1 MSRNRGTTGVSDW
14 GKEPKMEG
22 WAWNFRADEQHY
34 PTTETMRRMEGLLGF
49 MVLGKWAGH
58 CLDVTDEVS
67 EEMLVHWRD
76 RTLDVEKRAR
86 GWLMGIYTVALQA
99 RRFPELRQHWEY
111 WHQVVEEEK
120 ERDACY
126 GGS

>member
-1 MSRNRGTTGVSDW
+1 MNRTRRTEVSDW

-22 WAWNFRADEQHY
+22 WAWNFRADEQNY
-34 PTTETMRRMEGLLGF
+34 PTTETMRRMTELLGF
-49 MVLGKWAGH
+49 MVLGKWASH

-67 EEMLVHWRD
+67 EEMIVHWHD
-76 RTLDVEKRAR
+76 CTLDVEKRAR
-86 GWLMGIYTVALQA
+86 SWLMAIYTMALEV

-111 WHQVVEEEK
+111 WHQVVKEEK